1 MNPTN
6 YLNSNQ
12 HNLFH
17 HQNQSQSNQNQNQ
30 SNQNRSN
37 HSHDQS
43 EHHSA
48 HVHPHYH
55 EHHQILY
62 PNNLATHMM
71 AVKVSWY
78 RATRSVI
85 EISGA
90 IFLMMGT
97 AVFMTGFLKLLWARS
112 ALTSIQAGS
121 YMIGSFLTISSAT
134 LGLIGAYQENWC
146 LITSYA
152 CVQLSL
158 FVIRTV
164 ILMVLIKI
172 NYSSGFDDS
181 FKRTKPFSDIP
192 YLISGLPG
200 TSDVVPL
207 ELLYSVIEIS
217 LCVSAFY
224 VSYAINNASK
234 EHIHH
239 ESQTYVLPIGENPNS
254 VSSNVRSSN
263 LSSSNVRSPNVL
275 ISTPRSQNV
284 TYPNVGISNLQVSKV
299 RVPNSNLPNTNPQ
312 QFRNEFSGD
321 LNSNNQYSGFH
332 SSNNKYSGNQNSNNQ
347 YSNNQYSGFY
357 SSNFHPLTSNENN
370 FNFNDVRKSINS
382 NSNYFN
388 YPHFNGTII

>member
-1 MNPTN
+1 MRIFSEFYSEFSQNLPRIFSEFSLKFFPEFSLIISRIFSEFLFRIISKSSHNRHRSFSRGMNPTN
-6 YLNSNQ
+6 YFNSNQ

-17 HQNQSQSNQNQNQ
+17 HHNHNENQ
-30 SNQNRSN
+30 SNQNKS
-37 HSHDQS
+37 SHAHDNQS
-43 EHHSA
+43 EHRSA

-71 AVKVSWY
+71 AVKISWY

-85 EISGA
+85 ETSGA
-90 IFLMMGT
+90 IFLTMGT
-97 AVFMTGFLKLLWARS
+97 VVFMTGLLKLLWARS
-112 ALTSIQAGS
+112 ALTSVQAGS

-181 FKRTKPFSDIP
+181 FKKTKPFSDIP

-207 ELLYSVIEIS
+207 ELLYSLIEIS

-224 VSYAINNASK
+224 ISYAINNASK

-239 ESQTYVLPIGENPNS
+239 ESQTYVLPMGENPNVES
-254 VSSNVRSSN
+254 SNVGSSNVRSSN
-263 LSSSNVRSPNVL
+263 VRSSNARSSNVL
-275 ISTPRSQNV
+275 I
-284 TYPNVGISNLQVSKV
+284 PNVG
-299 RVPNSNLPNTNPQ
+299 
-312 QFRNEFSGD
+312 
-321 LNSNNQYSGFH
+321 
-332 SSNNKYSGNQNSNNQ
+332 SSNVG
-347 YSNNQYSGFY
+347 
-357 SSNFHPLTSNENN
+357 SSEC
-370 FNFNDVRKSINS
+370 RKSFRRVQSDSRRMEILS
-382 NSNYFN
+382 LASVQ
-388 YPHFNGTII
+388 